1 MSKPTPVVY
10 VLHGEDEYKITQFVA
25 GMQNELGDS
34 ALSGMNITRLD
45 GRSISFEEL
54 ETAACTLPFLA
65 SHRLVVVTHPIAKM
79 TTDPAKERFLNL
91 LNRVPDAVRLVL
103 VEYQALS
110 SGNKVHWLL
119 KWSQKA
125 GERVL
130 VQEFPLPKNNQMA
143 ARIQE
148 MARAVGGQI
157 TGEAAELLASFTG
170 ENPRLAD
177 QELQKLLAYV
187 NYSRS
192 VDIDDV
198 QHASIDQGSGNI
210 FALVD
215 AIGNRNGRQAIN
227 MLHRLLAEEDV
238 RRMFS
243 MIVRQFRLLILTREV
258 IEERGGQEDVAR
270 VAHVPFFV
278 ASRLIGQARQF
289 SLPGLEAIYHQLLE
303 MDVADKSSEI
313 DLEVALDGLITIVT
327 QPGVRERS

>member
-119 KWSQKA
+119 KWS
-125 GERVL
+125 
-130 VQEFPLPKNNQMA
+130 
-143 ARIQE
+143 
-148 MARAVGGQI
+148 
-157 TGEAAELLASFTG
+157 
-170 ENPRLAD
+170 
-177 QELQKLLAYV
+177 
-187 NYSRS
+187 
-192 VDIDDV
+192 
-198 QHASIDQGSGNI
+198 
-210 FALVD
+210 
-215 AIGNRNGRQAIN
+215 
-227 MLHRLLAEEDV
+227 
-238 RRMFS
+238 
-243 MIVRQFRLLILTREV
+243 
-258 IEERGGQEDVAR
+258 
-270 VAHVPFFV
+270 
-278 ASRLIGQARQF
+278 
-289 SLPGLEAIYHQLLE
+289 
-303 MDVADKSSEI
+303 
-313 DLEVALDGLITIVT
+313 
-327 QPGVRERS
+327 